1 MIDKALIFLRERGAS
16 IALEAIVNFI
26 GPYVIYVLAK
36 KDLGEVGALMA
47 SSAPPILW
55 SLIEFARH
63 RRVDALSI
71 LVLAGIALSL
81 LAFFGG
87 GGPKFLQLR
96 ERLVTALIG
105 LVFVGSAIIGK
116 PLIYQLARATLMR
129 RSSTELE
136 SFEALKDNFYFKRTM
151 SRMTWVWGIG
161 LLAEAA
167 AGVWLVFNL
176 SVQQYLIA
184 SPILGNG
191 VMGGLMLW
199 NVWYVRRA
207 RARGEARRKA
217 EAAAALA
224 SAPIPSVAEGA

>member
-1 MIDKALIFLRERGAS
+1 MIDRAVTFLRERGAS
-16 IALEAIVNFI
+16 LGLEAIVNFI
-26 GPYVIYVLAK
+26 GPYVIFALTK
-36 KDLGEVGALMA
+36 KELGEVGALMA

-136 SFEALKDNFYFKRTM
+136 SFEALKDNIYFKRTM
-151 SRMTWVWGIG
+151 SRMTWVWGVG

-167 AGVWLVFNL
+167 VGVWLVFSL

-184 SPILGNG
+184 SPILGNS

-217 EAAAALA
+217 EALAEAAA
-224 SAPIPSVAEGA
+224 IPSPAEQA